1 MRIELEDALYIS
13 QFFDSVK
20 WWQQH
25 ENIYP
30 ELAAA
35 ASILLGKPTHNA
47 FQERVFSRG
56 TYTDTKLRKRLK
68 EEHFEM
74 SVLNAVNGKQIDE
87 VFELMKP
94 RLNTIE
100 KEREKFKKEFLQ
112 NRLNEPEAKDI
123 LSEKPPAVPEYDSIC
138 SENTINM
145 MSDDDDDENDELI
158 MKEFKLIDN
167 MENISDGQNSKN
179 KLV

>member
-1 MRIELEDALYIS
+1 MYIS
-13 QFFDSVK
+13 KFFDSVK

-56 TYTDTKLRKRLK
+56 TYSDTKLRKRLK

-94 RLNTIE
+94 RLNT
-100 KEREKFKKEFLQ
+100 KERT
-112 NRLNEPEAKDI
+112 AKS
-123 LSEKPPAVPEYDSIC
+123 LRKSSWKSDSP
-138 SENTINM
+138 SQKRRN
-145 MSDDDDDENDELI
+145 
-158 MKEFKLIDN
+158 
-167 MENISDGQNSKN
+167 
-179 KLV
+179 